1 MLLLIGL
8 VDDQIR
14 LLTFLKISDERRN
27 AWAALFGRTDHR
39 RVPSATRCAS
49 DVVGS
54 LCILCV
60 QPPPKRKDE
69 AEEEIEEM
77 ATRLLTETM
86 GPQKRLPRRPRRWS
100 INGNKHKQRA
110 VIVQHFSLS
119 FFDEKCDVHQF
130 ESDVKAF
137 KVDGYRIQIKC
148 SRCWCPGQISG
159 LQR

>member
-1 MLLLIGL
+1 MVSLIGL

-54 LCILCV
+54 LCFLCV

-119 FFDEKCDVHQF
+119 FLTKNVT
-130 ESDVKAF
+130 SISLNRMWKRSKWMVIVF
-137 KVDGYRIQIKC
+137 KLSAVGAGVLCK
-148 SRCWCPGQISG
+148 S
-159 LQR
+159 